1 MATFLRDQGANKYN
15 FQRSKYF
22 NAMIYFTN
30 QVSGKSLALT
40 RKQTKLLKKNYEDLD
55 NRLLKDLTAAYLVS
69 SWVQAKWPPMKK
81 RDLIQRQAKFVM
93 PILEDELRFYK
104 SSLSRLLL
112 EFFDFRPFLRFK
124 QHELTAI
131 LSEYLTLPSEILNYV
146 GSFLYPAGLKS
157 ILNVFEEDKSSPK
170 KYVHPIYFAAVDN
183 GKGNGLSEKNNVY
196 VQLSSTLKY
205 RQKNNLPGLGCLPSM
220 VSILQNLNH
229 AGAMLSFTI
238 HTVIPALLHSY
249 YNWNDCCRHANTLE
263 KNATFINEYRR
274 SMIYYIGI
282 LFRSLQDT
290 SFYTID
296 FRMTSQEL
304 KDIEKLQ
311 IQSLAT
317 LNLGMTPVELAL
329 LVREYAELSS
339 KFTKLLSTN
348 DVELRG
354 KERFVVE
361 RFKSRSVPITIK
373 PRIEEEE
380 EQGQ

>member
-1 MATFLRDQGANKYN
+1 
-15 FQRSKYF
+15 
-22 NAMIYFTN
+22 MIYFTN

-361 RFKSRSVPITIK
+361 RFKSHSVPITIK